1 MKQHSTTCFCTC
13 AFYSSSR
20 DLCLSSTL
28 CGFRVWDVKAVLTFK
43 YFVMEN
49 LLEVFAMESIYICN
63 VLKIYQVVQNF
74 NSNFH
79 FLLSFLQ

>member
-1 MKQHSTTCFCTC
+1 
-13 AFYSSSR
+13 
-20 DLCLSSTL
+20 
-28 CGFRVWDVKAVLTFK
+28 VKAVLTFK

-63 VLKIYQVVQNF
+63 VLKIYQVVQNS